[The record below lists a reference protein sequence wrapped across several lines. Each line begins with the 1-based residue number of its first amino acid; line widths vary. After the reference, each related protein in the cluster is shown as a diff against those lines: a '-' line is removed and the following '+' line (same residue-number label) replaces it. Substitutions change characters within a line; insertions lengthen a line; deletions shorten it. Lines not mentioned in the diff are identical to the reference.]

1 MVKSKQ
7 KKEKK
12 SMVEPNYNI
21 PLITDKNTGAY
32 SVPKSQQYK
41 TRQMGFDSKIRQ
53 VNSDFVFT
61 HKDFKKNTKGY
72 DKLTG
77 EISKRGRPAD
87 DQSIFMKK
95 PEADKTFQQLRAEKE
110 KSDAKRRE
118 ALNKKLYKERLKT
131 KWDRGW

>member
-1 MVKSKQ
+1 
-7 KKEKK
+7 
-12 SMVEPNYNI
+12 MVEPNYNI

-95 PEADKTFQQLRAEKE
+95 PEPDKTFQQLRAEKE